1 MQEYMTDEC
10 EVARPRFVVFV
21 DVATSWLVHPLSE
34 QLIFKWFEEYSRRY
48 YDLIGIAD
56 IFDGR
61 QTEYRWGNDVKGY
74 SVRGRPLYILQR
86 RDPFKSCAETA
97 EAASARAPKKSWGGL
112 SPPQTAG
119 GKPCFLT
126 SKHVG

>member
-48 YDLIGIAD
+48 YDLVGIAD

-61 QTEYRWGNDVKGY
+61 QTEYRWGNDVKSY

-97 EAASARAPKKSWGGL
+97 GDASGRAPQKRRRGL
-112 SPPQTAG
+112 SRPPTAG
-119 GKPCFLT
+119 GT
-126 SKHVG
+126 SFF